1 MGNSVSPC
9 IIAAW
14 AFQGTIC
21 ENGDFEAENAAEA
34 LHAAFHKRIGIN
46 EEVIIEQLT
55 RINNEQRQQV
65 CNVYQGCY
73 GEDVMDR
80 IEKIKRPDLRRT
92 LKALVRLPGAYA
104 ARELRKAMKG
114 PGTDEEVLIELLCTR
129 SNAAIEDIKQQYD
142 AEHGRDLQD
151 DVKSETRGDF
161 EHLLVALLQGQRQEG
176 EEVDTDQAQEEAQEL
191 YDAGEATWGTDET
204 KFTLILA
211 RRSWLQLRATL
222 LAYEEIAGK
231 SLEDAIET
239 ECSSNLRKGYKA
251 IVRLATNPGYYYA
264 RILQKAMKGL
274 GTDEE
279 TVIRHLV
286 NTSEVL
292 LENVKEEFEK
302 LVKCSL
308 EEAIKKDFS
317 GDLRKLLCAIVH
329 GNK

>member
-1 MGNSVSPC
+1 
-9 IIAAW
+9 
-14 AFQGTIC
+14 
-21 ENGDFEAENAAEA
+21 
-34 LHAAFHKRIGIN
+34 
-46 EEVIIEQLT
+46 
-55 RINNEQRQQV
+55 
-65 CNVYQGCY
+65 
-73 GEDVMDR
+73 MDR

-129 SNAAIEDIKQQYD
+129 TNAAIEEIKKQYD

-161 EHLLVALLQGQRQEG
+161 EHLLIALLLGQRQEG
-176 EEVDTDQAQEEAQEL
+176 EDVDVDKAREEAQEL

-204 KFTLILA
+204 KFTMILA
-211 RRSWLQLRATL
+211 RRSWLQLRATM

-231 SLEDAIET
+231 SLEDAIEA
-239 ECSSNLRKGYKA
+239 ECSRDLRKGYKA

-264 RILQKAMKGL
+264 RILQKAMKGV

-292 LENVKEEFEK
+292 NLA
-302 LVKCSL
+302 SPSRS
-308 EEAIKKDFS
+308 D
-317 GDLRKLLCAIVH
+317 
-329 GNK
+329 